1 MGHGIAQE
9 FASAGY
15 HVRMHDVTDEHLQTA
30 RTQIEKNLKVLAEN
44 AIIEEENIHA
54 TLQRIQTATELATV
68 AENADFVVEAVT
80 ENLPLK
86 QQIFEELDAICPPH
100 TILASNTTAL
110 MPSQIGVNAK
120 RKDKILNTHYF
131 NPPYLIPLVELIRSP
146 DTSDETVSVAFELLT
161 AIGKTPAII
170 EKEALGFVGPRLQA
184 ALIREAFAI
193 VERGIASAETVDL
206 VVRNSFG
213 RRLSV
218 AGPFE
223 VFELAGWDLV
233 LAAFEELYKDLNS
246 SSDIN
251 PLLRQMVESGKL
263 GVKSKEGFYEW
274 TDEKVQ
280 ALRDKMNQALIQQ
293 AKDGVKSSADSAL
306 FRSHMQGSRQTLL
319 CRSHMQGKLLNIL
332 RSAVHK
338 NRFFLFFPVIL
349 VGLVL
354 LGIYHKHV
362 WEYLRELTAA
372 FQSLETAREYIA
384 SYGVL
389 APIVSAILM
398 IFQSVIAPLPA
409 FLITFANGLLFGVW
423 WGAALSW
430 SSAMLGAALC
440 FFYCPRPRTPGH
452 CQVVK

>member
-15 HVRMHDVTDEHLQTA
+15 HVHLHDVTDEQLQTA
-30 RTQIEKNLKVLAEN
+30 RTQIEKNLDVFAEN
-44 AIIEEENIHA
+44 AIIEKENIPS
-54 TLQRIQTATELATV
+54 TLQRIQTTTELTTV
-68 AENADFVVEAVT
+68 AENADFVIEAVT

-86 QQIFEELDAICPPH
+86 QQVFEELDTICPPH

-120 RKDKILNTHYF
+120 RKDQILNTHYF

-146 DTSDETVSVAFELLT
+146 DTSDETVETTFELLT
-161 AIGKTPAII
+161 DIGKTPAII

-246 SSDIN
+246 SDDLN

-293 AKDGVKSSADSAL
+293 AKDV
-306 FRSHMQGSRQTLL
+306 
-319 CRSHMQGKLLNIL
+319 
-332 RSAVHK
+332 
-338 NRFFLFFPVIL
+338 
-349 VGLVL
+349 
-354 LGIYHKHV
+354 
-362 WEYLRELTAA
+362 
-372 FQSLETAREYIA
+372 
-384 SYGVL
+384 
-389 APIVSAILM
+389 
-398 IFQSVIAPLPA
+398 
-409 FLITFANGLLFGVW
+409 
-423 WGAALSW
+423 
-430 SSAMLGAALC
+430 
-440 FFYCPRPRTPGH
+440 
-452 CQVVK
+452 

>member
-1 MGHGIAQE
+1 MTVDGIRQIAVIGAGLMGHGIAQE

-15 HVRMHDVTDEHLQTA
+15 HVRLHDVTDAHLQTA
-30 RTQIEKNLKVLAEN
+30 YTQIEKNLKVLAEN
-44 AIIEEENIHA
+44 SIIEEENIST
-54 TLQRIQTATELATV
+54 TLQRIQTATELTTV

-184 ALIREAFAI
+184 ALIREAFSI

-233 LAAFEELYKDLNS
+233 LAAFEELYKDLDS

-251 PLLRQMVESGKL
+251 PLLRQMVESGKF

-293 AKDGVKSSADSAL
+293 AKDA
-306 FRSHMQGSRQTLL
+306 
-319 CRSHMQGKLLNIL
+319 
-332 RSAVHK
+332 
-338 NRFFLFFPVIL
+338 
-349 VGLVL
+349 
-354 LGIYHKHV
+354 
-362 WEYLRELTAA
+362 
-372 FQSLETAREYIA
+372 
-384 SYGVL
+384 
-389 APIVSAILM
+389 
-398 IFQSVIAPLPA
+398 
-409 FLITFANGLLFGVW
+409 
-423 WGAALSW
+423 
-430 SSAMLGAALC
+430 
-440 FFYCPRPRTPGH
+440 
-452 CQVVK
+452 

>member
-1 MGHGIAQE
+1 MITHNISHIAVIGAGLMGHGIAQE

-15 HVRMHDVTDEHLQTA
+15 HVRLHDVTDEQLQTA
-30 RTQIEKNLKVLAEN
+30 YTQIEKNLDVLAEN
-44 AIIEEENIHA
+44 AIIEKGSIPS

-86 QQIFEELDAICPPH
+86 QQIFEELDEICPPH

-110 MPSQIGVNAK
+110 MPSQIGVKAK

-146 DTSDETVSVAFELLT
+146 DTSDETVAVAFELLT

-246 SSDIN
+246 SADIN
-251 PLLRQMVESGKL
+251 PLLRQMVESDKL

-280 ALRDKMNQALIQQ
+280 ALRDRMNRALIQQ
-293 AKDGVKSSADSAL
+293 AKDA
-306 FRSHMQGSRQTLL
+306 
-319 CRSHMQGKLLNIL
+319 
-332 RSAVHK
+332 
-338 NRFFLFFPVIL
+338 
-349 VGLVL
+349 
-354 LGIYHKHV
+354 
-362 WEYLRELTAA
+362 
-372 FQSLETAREYIA
+372 
-384 SYGVL
+384 
-389 APIVSAILM
+389 
-398 IFQSVIAPLPA
+398 
-409 FLITFANGLLFGVW
+409 
-423 WGAALSW
+423 
-430 SSAMLGAALC
+430 
-440 FFYCPRPRTPGH
+440 
-452 CQVVK
+452 

>member
-1 MGHGIAQE
+1 MTTVPQVSSIGLRPIAQIAVIGAGLMGHGIAQE

-15 HVRMHDVTDEHLQTA
+15 RVRLHDVTNEQLESA
-30 RTQIEKNLKVLAEN
+30 RTQIEQNLNLLASN
-44 AIIEEENIHA
+44 AIIQEDDISQ
-54 TLQRIQTATELATV
+54 TLHRIQTSTELETV

-86 QQIFEELDAICPPH
+86 QQIFGKLDAICPPH

-110 MPSQIGVNAK
+110 MPSQIGVNVE
-120 RKDKILNTHYF
+120 RKDQVLNTHYF

-146 DTSDETVSVAFELLT
+146 DTSDETVEATFELLT

-193 VERGIASAETVDL
+193 VEQGIASAETVDL

-246 SSDIN
+246 ASDIN

-263 GVKSKEGFYEW
+263 GVKSKEGFYSW
-274 TDEKVQ
+274 TDEKIQ
-280 ALRDKMNQALIQQ
+280 QLRERMNNALIQQ
-293 AKDGVKSSADSAL
+293 AKDAK
-306 FRSHMQGSRQTLL
+306 
-319 CRSHMQGKLLNIL
+319 
-332 RSAVHK
+332 
-338 NRFFLFFPVIL
+338 
-349 VGLVL
+349 
-354 LGIYHKHV
+354 
-362 WEYLRELTAA
+362 
-372 FQSLETAREYIA
+372 
-384 SYGVL
+384 
-389 APIVSAILM
+389 
-398 IFQSVIAPLPA
+398 
-409 FLITFANGLLFGVW
+409 
-423 WGAALSW
+423 
-430 SSAMLGAALC
+430 
-440 FFYCPRPRTPGH
+440 
-452 CQVVK
+452 

>member
-1 MGHGIAQE
+1 MTIHNISHIAVIGAGLMGHGIAQE

-15 HVRMHDVTDEHLQTA
+15 HVRLHDVTDEQLQTA
-30 RTQIEKNLKVLAEN
+30 RTQIEKNLDVLAEN
-44 AIIEEENIHA
+44 AIIEKGSIPS

-68 AENADFVVEAVT
+68 AENADFVIEAVT

-110 MPSQIGVNAK
+110 MPSQIGVRAK
-120 RKDKILNTHYF
+120 RKDQILNTHYF

-161 AIGKTPAII
+161 SIGKTPAII

-213 RRLSV
+213 RRLSI

-246 SSDIN
+246 SADIN
-251 PLLRQMVESGKL
+251 PLLRQMVESGKF
-263 GVKSKEGFYEW
+263 GVKSKEGFYDW

-293 AKDGVKSSADSAL
+293 AKDV
-306 FRSHMQGSRQTLL
+306 
-319 CRSHMQGKLLNIL
+319 
-332 RSAVHK
+332 
-338 NRFFLFFPVIL
+338 
-349 VGLVL
+349 
-354 LGIYHKHV
+354 
-362 WEYLRELTAA
+362 
-372 FQSLETAREYIA
+372 
-384 SYGVL
+384 
-389 APIVSAILM
+389 
-398 IFQSVIAPLPA
+398 
-409 FLITFANGLLFGVW
+409 
-423 WGAALSW
+423 
-430 SSAMLGAALC
+430 
-440 FFYCPRPRTPGH
+440 
-452 CQVVK
+452 

>member
-1 MGHGIAQE
+1 MTTVPQVSSINLRPISQIAVIGAGLMGHGIAQE

-15 HVRMHDVTDEHLQTA
+15 RVRLHDVTNEQLEIA
-30 RTQIEKNLKVLAEN
+30 RTQIEQNLNLLASN
-44 AIIEEENIHA
+44 AIIQEDAISQ
-54 TLQRIQTATELATV
+54 TLHRIQTSTELEVV

-86 QQIFEELDAICPPH
+86 QQIFSQLDAICPPH

-110 MPSQIGVNAK
+110 MPSQIGVNAE
-120 RKDKILNTHYF
+120 RKDQILNTHYF

-146 DTSDETVSVAFELLT
+146 DTSDETVEVTFELLT

-193 VERGIASAETVDL
+193 VEQGIASAETVDL

-246 SSDIN
+246 ASDIN

-263 GVKSKEGFYEW
+263 GVKSKEGFYSW
-274 TDEKVQ
+274 TDEKIQ
-280 ALRDKMNQALIQQ
+280 QLRERMNNALIQQ
-293 AKDGVKSSADSAL
+293 AKDAK
-306 FRSHMQGSRQTLL
+306 
-319 CRSHMQGKLLNIL
+319 
-332 RSAVHK
+332 
-338 NRFFLFFPVIL
+338 
-349 VGLVL
+349 
-354 LGIYHKHV
+354 
-362 WEYLRELTAA
+362 
-372 FQSLETAREYIA
+372 
-384 SYGVL
+384 
-389 APIVSAILM
+389 
-398 IFQSVIAPLPA
+398 
-409 FLITFANGLLFGVW
+409 
-423 WGAALSW
+423 
-430 SSAMLGAALC
+430 
-440 FFYCPRPRTPGH
+440 
-452 CQVVK
+452 

>member
-1 MGHGIAQE
+1 MTIHNISRIAVIGAGLMGHGIAQE

-15 HVRMHDVTDEHLQTA
+15 HVRLHDVTDEHLQTA
-30 RTQIEKNLKVLAEN
+30 YTQIEKNLKVFAEN
-44 AIIEEENIHA
+44 AIIEEENIPS

-110 MPSQIGVNAK
+110 MPSQIGINAK

-213 RRLSV
+213 RRLSI

-246 SSDIN
+246 SDDIN
-251 PLLRQMVESGKL
+251 PLLQQMVESGKL

-280 ALRDKMNQALIQQ
+280 ELRDKMNQVLIQR
-293 AKDGVKSSADSAL
+293 AKDV
-306 FRSHMQGSRQTLL
+306 
-319 CRSHMQGKLLNIL
+319 
-332 RSAVHK
+332 
-338 NRFFLFFPVIL
+338 
-349 VGLVL
+349 
-354 LGIYHKHV
+354 
-362 WEYLRELTAA
+362 
-372 FQSLETAREYIA
+372 
-384 SYGVL
+384 
-389 APIVSAILM
+389 
-398 IFQSVIAPLPA
+398 
-409 FLITFANGLLFGVW
+409 
-423 WGAALSW
+423 
-430 SSAMLGAALC
+430 
-440 FFYCPRPRTPGH
+440 
-452 CQVVK
+452 

>member
-1 MGHGIAQE
+1 MTIHNISHIAVIGAGLMGHGIAQE

-15 HVRMHDVTDEHLQTA
+15 HVRLHDVTDEHLQTA
-30 RTQIEKNLKVLAEN
+30 RTQIEKNLGVLAEN
-44 AIIEEENIHA
+44 AIIEKGSIPS

-110 MPSQIGVNAK
+110 MPSQIGANAK
-120 RKDKILNTHYF
+120 RKDQILNTHYF

-161 AIGKTPAII
+161 SIGKTPAII

-246 SSDIN
+246 SDDIN
-251 PLLRQMVESGKL
+251 PLLQQMVESGKL

-280 ALRDKMNQALIQQ
+280 ALRDKMNQVLIQR
-293 AKDGVKSSADSAL
+293 AKDV
-306 FRSHMQGSRQTLL
+306 
-319 CRSHMQGKLLNIL
+319 
-332 RSAVHK
+332 
-338 NRFFLFFPVIL
+338 
-349 VGLVL
+349 
-354 LGIYHKHV
+354 
-362 WEYLRELTAA
+362 
-372 FQSLETAREYIA
+372 
-384 SYGVL
+384 
-389 APIVSAILM
+389 
-398 IFQSVIAPLPA
+398 
-409 FLITFANGLLFGVW
+409 
-423 WGAALSW
+423 
-430 SSAMLGAALC
+430 
-440 FFYCPRPRTPGH
+440 
-452 CQVVK
+452 

>member
-1 MGHGIAQE
+1 MTIHNISHIAVIGAGLMGHGIAQE

-15 HVRMHDVTDEHLQTA
+15 HVRLHDVTDEHLQTA
-30 RTQIEKNLKVLAEN
+30 RTQIEKNLGVLAEN
-44 AIIEEENIHA
+44 AIIEKGSIPS

-110 MPSQIGVNAK
+110 MPSQIGINAK

-213 RRLSV
+213 RRLSI

-246 SSDIN
+246 SADIN
-251 PLLRQMVESGKL
+251 PLLRQMVESGKF

-274 TDEKVQ
+274 TDKKVQ
-280 ALRDKMNQALIQQ
+280 ALRDRMNRALIQQ
-293 AKDGVKSSADSAL
+293 AKDA
-306 FRSHMQGSRQTLL
+306 
-319 CRSHMQGKLLNIL
+319 
-332 RSAVHK
+332 
-338 NRFFLFFPVIL
+338 
-349 VGLVL
+349 
-354 LGIYHKHV
+354 
-362 WEYLRELTAA
+362 
-372 FQSLETAREYIA
+372 
-384 SYGVL
+384 
-389 APIVSAILM
+389 
-398 IFQSVIAPLPA
+398 
-409 FLITFANGLLFGVW
+409 
-423 WGAALSW
+423 
-430 SSAMLGAALC
+430 
-440 FFYCPRPRTPGH
+440 
-452 CQVVK
+452 